1 MTPLFTVLLST
12 HRAPFFLPFAIESVL
27 QQTCKDFEL
36 CVISDGAPPETVECA
51 KDFARRDQRVKVF
64 VFEKGE
70 RHGEAHLHA
79 VLTQS
84 SAAYVA
90 HLEDDD
96 LWFPNHLEEL
106 GTLLSDVD
114 FGHVIHVWAHGDGSI
129 EALPCDL
136 SIPEFRQRFLV
147 EWSNRIGY
155 SVCGYRL
162 EAYRRLPEGWAP
174 SPPRTWPDFHM
185 WRKFYR
191 MADLRFGTRMVVT
204 AIVLAEF
211 LRASV
216 PIGKRIEESQS
227 WLARI
232 RDRRQRDDI
241 IEAAWRSVIRIC
253 LHREQQVASL
263 ERAREAYLSET
274 NAQFDRILSSKSW
287 RLTRPA
293 RILRHFASRL
303 ASRTPKIYQ

>member
-1 MTPLFTVLLST
+1 MTPLFTVLLSI
-12 HRAPFFLPFAIESVL
+12 HRPPFFLPFAIESVL
-27 QQTCKDFEL
+27 QQTCKDFQL
-36 CVISDGAPPETVECA
+36 CVISDGAPQETVECA
-51 KDFARRDQRVKVF
+51 KDFARRDPRVKVF
-64 VFEKGE
+64 VFEKGD

-84 SAAYVA
+84 SARYVA

-155 SVCGYRL
+155 SVCGYHL
-162 EAYRRLPEGWAP
+162 EAYQRLPEGWAP
-174 SPPRTWPDFHM
+174 SPPRTWPDLHM

-191 MADLRFGTRMVVT
+191 MPDLRFGTRMVVT
-204 AIVLAEF
+204 AIVLAEH

-216 PIGKRIEESQS
+216 PIEKRIEESQS

-241 IEAAWRSVIRIC
+241 IEAAWRSVIRLC
-253 LHREQQVASL
+253 LERERQVASH
-263 ERAREAYLSET
+263 EACLSET
-274 NAQFDRILSSKSW
+274 NARMNAQLDRILASKSW
-287 RLTRPA
+287 RFTRPA
-293 RILRHFASRL
+293 RILRQFL
-303 ASRTPKIYQ
+303 ASRTPKIYS